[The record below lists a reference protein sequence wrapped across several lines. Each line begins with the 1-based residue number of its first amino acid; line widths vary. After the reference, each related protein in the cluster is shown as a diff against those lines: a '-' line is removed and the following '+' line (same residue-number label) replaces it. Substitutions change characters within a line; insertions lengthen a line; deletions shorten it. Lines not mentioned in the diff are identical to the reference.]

1 MDIFKR
7 KAKNVETETAEAH
20 DQLDDGL
27 NIAENAAAA
36 RKQKLWL
43 YGGGAVI
50 AAAAMFYVLDSGSKE
65 ETLLAKKDDDKTE
78 VSTDAIMN
86 RQIVDQ
92 EWMSMYERQQLD
104 QGNQLKGVQGA
115 VSKLDQ
121 VQGELQTLRQ
131 ENEQMKA
138 DATRVLEA
146 YERENRQLKQQA
158 GSSPIQAGPMAPGAM
173 AAAGAMGMAG
183 GTGAPRSNEVKLVS
197 FNGPSAPAGQSG
209 DGKRISAD
217 GKQAATYTDSP
228 NYLPPNSIA
237 TAKVVVGV
245 DAATNVKSASD
256 PLPVLLRVTGPA
268 RSVFSDGKLLRT
280 RVQGCMVNGAAYGDL
295 SSEKVYVKLQRM
307 TCPQPGGRYAVSEVK
322 GFISFGGKVGLRGR
336 VVSREG
342 GLITQAFLAGL
353 AGGFGRG
360 FSANSNALLRG
371 TNVSVDGKRDQL
383 SAAEIAQ
390 GGFGEGVSTA
400 GDKLSDYMIERAEQY
415 QPVIE
420 MPTGADVEVVFLD
433 GTFIRN

>member
-7 KAKNVETETAEAH
+7 KPKNVDEQPGEAL
-20 DQLDDGL
+20 DELDDGGM
-27 NIAENAAAA
+27 IAENSST
-36 RKQKLWL
+36 QKRQNLML
-43 YGGGAVI
+43 YGGGGLI
-50 AAAAMFYVLDSGSKE
+50 GLAAMWFVLGGDSKE
-65 ETLLAKKDDDKTE
+65 AKLATKEGEDKVE

-86 RQIVDQ
+86 RQLADRD
-92 EWMSMYERQQLD
+92 WMTMYDHQQTA
-104 QGNQLKGVQGA
+104 QTNQLKGVQTA
-115 VSKLDQ
+115 VTKVDQ
-121 VQGELQTLRQ
+121 VQSELQALRQ

-138 DATRVLEA
+138 DATRVLDA
-146 YERENRQLKQQA
+146 YERENRELKQQVGKGGGPSA
-158 GSSPIQAGPMAPGAM
+158 DASAPGAAAAARAMGMGGAGPM
-173 AAAGAMGMAG
+173 
-183 GTGAPRSNEVKLVS
+183 TRSNEVKLVS
-197 FNGPSAPAGQSG
+197 FSGGPAGPTG
-209 DGKRISAD
+209 DAKRIEAG
-217 GKQAATYTDSP
+217 GKQAAVYTDSP
-228 NYLPPNSIA
+228 NYLPPNSMA
-237 TAKVVVGV
+237 QAKVVVGV
-245 DAATNVKSASD
+245 DAATNVRSQGD
-256 PLPVLLRVTGPA
+256 PLPVLLRITGPA

-342 GLITQAFLAGL
+342 GLIGQAFLAGL

-360 FSANSNALLRG
+360 FTANTNSIFQGA
-371 TNVSVDGKRDQL
+371 NVSVDGKRDQL
-383 SAAEIAQ
+383 STGDILK
-390 GGFGEGVSTA
+390 GGVGEGVSTA
-400 GDKLSDYMIERAEQY
+400 GDTVSNYLIERAEQY